1 MVDSYDKFPAKV
13 YSEAVLAPDLE
24 IYKEHF
30 SESLHKINI
39 AHGIMLGEQGL
50 LNASEIK
57 LIIQGLI
64 SIDEEKPYM
73 DIEYDGTFEDLFF
86 LVEKE
91 LGQRIGFEVAG
102 KLHTGRSRNDMEHT
116 MFRLQLRGRLTELL
130 KQYNLLLRQLI
141 DRAERGIDEIVLL
154 YTHGQPAQPSTLAHY
169 LSAAIEFILSD
180 IERIYN
186 ALKSVNMSPM
196 GAAAITTSGFPLNR
210 NRVGHLLGFPL
221 IVENSYGAIA
231 NVDYI
236 TGSYGAIKL
245 GCLHLGR
252 FVQDLVTWTG
262 FEVSQLKVPDG
273 FVQISSIMPQK
284 RNPVPLEHLRL
295 KFSLAGGGADQIVNT
310 MHNTPFADMNDSE
323 RETQTVGFAVFD
335 RLNKALPLLAG
346 FVDSIEIDKVSVSK
360 RINQSMATITE
371 LADHLARTEGI
382 SFRLAHGV
390 AHKLAYQALSLE
402 SSLDQL
408 DFDVFVESF
417 EGVVGVKP
425 GTNEKDFRKVCS
437 PEHFISVRKIPGGPA
452 TSSIK
457 NSLKTYKARLTES
470 ELAIKSIE
478 IFLESTDT
486 ECQNLVDVYIK
497 QGNQNG

>member
-1 MVDSYDKFPAKV
+1 MAGSYDKFPANV

-24 IYKEHF
+24 VYKEYF
-30 SESLHKINI
+30 SESLHEINI
-39 AHGIMLGEQGL
+39 AHCIMLNEQGL
-50 LNASEIK
+50 LNALETKSI
-57 LIIQGLI
+57 LQGLT
-64 SIDEEKPYM
+64 SINSEKPYM
-73 DIEYDGTFEDLFF
+73 DVEFDGTFEDLFF
-86 LVEKE
+86 LVERE
-91 LGQRIGFEVAG
+91 LGYRIGSEIAG

-116 MFRLQLRGRLTELL
+116 MFRLQLRDRLTNLL
-130 KQYNLLLRQLI
+130 KQYVSLLRQLI
-141 DRAERGIDEIVLL
+141 DRAERGVDEIVLL

-169 LSAAIEFILSD
+169 LSAAIEFILND
-180 IERIYN
+180 IDRIKFAHN
-186 ALKSVNMSPM
+186 LVNMSPM
-196 GAAAITTSGFPLNR
+196 GAAAITTSGFSLNR
-210 NRVGHLLGFPL
+210 NRVAHLLGFPK

-236 TGSYGAIKL
+236 TGSYSAIKL

-262 FEVSQLKVPDG
+262 FEVSQIKVPDG

-323 RETQTVGFAVFD
+323 RETQATGFAVFD

-346 FVDSIEIDKVSVSK
+346 FVDSIEIDTASVSK

-382 SFRLAHGV
+382 SFRLAHSV

-408 DFDVFVESF
+408 DFNVFVESF
-417 EGVVGVKP
+417 EEVVGVKP
-425 GTNEKDFRKVCS
+425 ITNEKNFRKVCS

-452 TSSIK
+452 RATIK
-457 NSLKTYKARLTES
+457 KSLKVYVKRLAETE
-470 ELAIKSIE
+470 LRIKSME
-478 IFLESTDT
+478 NFLHSTNA
-486 ECQNLVDVYIK
+486 ECQRLVDVYIK
-497 QGNQNG
+497 QGN

>member
-1 MVDSYDKFPAKV
+1 MAGSYDKFPADV

-24 IYKEHF
+24 VYKEYF
-30 SESLHKINI
+30 SESLHEINI
-39 AHGIMLGEQGL
+39 AHCIMLSEQGL
-50 LNASEIK
+50 LNASETKSI
-57 LIIQGLI
+57 LQGLT
-64 SIDEEKPYM
+64 SINSEKPYM
-73 DIEYDGTFEDLFF
+73 DVEFDGTFEDLFF
-86 LVEKE
+86 LVERE
-91 LGQRIGFEVAG
+91 LGYRIGSEVAG

-116 MFRLQLRGRLTELL
+116 MFRLQLRDRLTNLL
-130 KQYNLLLRQLI
+130 KQYVSLLRQLI
-141 DRAERGIDEIVLL
+141 DRAERGVDEIVLL

-169 LSAAIEFILSD
+169 LSAAIEFILND
-180 IERIYN
+180 IDRIKFAHN
-186 ALKSVNMSPM
+186 LVNMSPM
-196 GAAAITTSGFPLNR
+196 GAAAITTSGFSLNR
-210 NRVGHLLGFPL
+210 NRVAHLLGFPK

-236 TGSYGAIKL
+236 TGSYSAIKL

-262 FEVSQLKVPDG
+262 FEVSQIKVPDG

-323 RETQTVGFAVFD
+323 RETQATGFAVFD

-346 FVDSIEIDKVSVSK
+346 FVDSIEIDTASVSK

-382 SFRLAHGV
+382 SFRLAHSV

-408 DFDVFVESF
+408 DFNVFVESF
-417 EGVVGVKP
+417 EEVVGVKP
-425 GTNEKDFRKVCS
+425 ITNEKNFRKVCS

-452 TSSIK
+452 RATIK
-457 NSLKTYKARLTES
+457 KSLKVYVKRLAETE
-470 ELAIKSIE
+470 LRIKSME
-478 IFLESTDT
+478 NFLHSTNA
-486 ECQNLVDVYIK
+486 ECQRLVDVYIK
-497 QGNQNG
+497 QGN

>member
-1 MVDSYDKFPAKV
+1 MAGSYDKFPANV

-24 IYKEHF
+24 VYKEYF
-30 SESLHKINI
+30 SESLHEINI
-39 AHGIMLGEQGL
+39 AHCIMLNEQGL
-50 LNASEIK
+50 LNASETKSI
-57 LIIQGLI
+57 LQGLT
-64 SIDEEKPYM
+64 SINSEKPYM
-73 DIEYDGTFEDLFF
+73 DVEFDGTFEDLFF
-86 LVEKE
+86 LVERE
-91 LGQRIGFEVAG
+91 LGYRIGSEIAG

-116 MFRLQLRGRLTELL
+116 MFRLQLRDRLTNLL
-130 KQYNLLLRQLI
+130 KQYVSLLRQLI
-141 DRAERGIDEIVLL
+141 DRAERGVDEIVLL

-169 LSAAIEFILSD
+169 LSAAIEFILND
-180 IERIYN
+180 IDRIKFAHN
-186 ALKSVNMSPM
+186 LVNMSPM
-196 GAAAITTSGFPLNR
+196 GAAAITTSGFSLNR
-210 NRVGHLLGFPL
+210 NRVAHLLGFPK

-236 TGSYGAIKL
+236 TGSYSAIKL

-262 FEVSQLKVPDG
+262 FEVSQIKVPDG

-323 RETQTVGFAVFD
+323 RETQATGFAVFD

-346 FVDSIEIDKVSVSK
+346 FVDSIEIDTASVSK

-382 SFRLAHGV
+382 SFRLAHSV

-408 DFDVFVESF
+408 DFNVFVESF
-417 EGVVGVKP
+417 EEVVGVKP
-425 GTNEKDFRKVCS
+425 ITNEKNFRKVCS

-452 TSSIK
+452 RATIK
-457 NSLKTYKARLTES
+457 KSLKVYVKRLAETE
-470 ELAIKSIE
+470 LRIKSME
-478 IFLESTDT
+478 NFLHSTNA
-486 ECQNLVDVYIK
+486 ECQRLVDVYIK
-497 QGNQNG
+497 QGN

>member
-1 MVDSYDKFPAKV
+1 MAGSYDKFPADV

-24 IYKEHF
+24 VYKEYF
-30 SESLHKINI
+30 SESLHEINI
-39 AHGIMLGEQGL
+39 AHCIMLSEQGL
-50 LNASEIK
+50 LNASETKSI
-57 LIIQGLI
+57 LQGLT
-64 SIDEEKPYM
+64 SINSEKPYM
-73 DIEYDGTFEDLFF
+73 DVEFDGTFEDLFF
-86 LVEKE
+86 LVERE
-91 LGQRIGFEVAG
+91 LGYRIGSEIAG

-116 MFRLQLRGRLTELL
+116 MFRLQLRDRLTNLL
-130 KQYNLLLRQLI
+130 KQYVSLLRQLI
-141 DRAERGIDEIVLL
+141 DRAERGVDEIVLL

-169 LSAAIEFILSD
+169 LSAAIEFILND
-180 IERIYN
+180 IDRIKFAHN
-186 ALKSVNMSPM
+186 LVNMSPM
-196 GAAAITTSGFPLNR
+196 GAAAITTSGFSLNR
-210 NRVGHLLGFPL
+210 NRVAHLLGFPK

-236 TGSYGAIKL
+236 TGSYSAIKL

-252 FVQDLVTWTG
+252 FVQDLVAWTG
-262 FEVSQLKVPDG
+262 FEVSQIKVPDG

-323 RETQTVGFAVFD
+323 RETQATGFAVFD

-346 FVDSIEIDKVSVSK
+346 FVDSIEIDTASVSK

-382 SFRLAHGV
+382 SFRLAHSV

-408 DFDVFVESF
+408 DFNVFVESF
-417 EGVVGVKP
+417 EEVVGVKP
-425 GTNEKDFRKVCS
+425 ITNEKNFRKVCS

-452 TSSIK
+452 RATIK
-457 NSLKTYKARLTES
+457 KSLKVYVKRLAETE
-470 ELAIKSIE
+470 LRIKSME
-478 IFLESTDT
+478 NFLHSTNA
-486 ECQNLVDVYIK
+486 ECQRLVDVYIK
-497 QGNQNG
+497 QGN

>member
-1 MVDSYDKFPAKV
+1 MAGSYDKFPADV

-24 IYKEHF
+24 VYKEYF
-30 SESLHKINI
+30 SESLHEINI
-39 AHGIMLGEQGL
+39 AHCIMLSEQGL
-50 LNASEIK
+50 LNASETKSI
-57 LIIQGLI
+57 LQGLT
-64 SIDEEKPYM
+64 SINSEKPYM
-73 DIEYDGTFEDLFF
+73 DVEFDGTFEDLFF
-86 LVEKE
+86 LVERE
-91 LGQRIGFEVAG
+91 LGYRIGSEVAG

-116 MFRLQLRGRLTELL
+116 MFRLQLRDRLTNLL
-130 KQYNLLLRQLI
+130 KQYVSLLRQLI
-141 DRAERGIDEIVLL
+141 DRAERGVDEIVLL

-169 LSAAIEFILSD
+169 LSAAIEFILND
-180 IERIYN
+180 IDRIKFAHN
-186 ALKSVNMSPM
+186 LVNMSPM
-196 GAAAITTSGFPLNR
+196 GAAAITTSGFSLNR
-210 NRVGHLLGFPL
+210 NRVAHLLGFPK

-236 TGSYGAIKL
+236 TGSYSAIKL

-262 FEVSQLKVPDG
+262 FEVSQIKVPDG

-323 RETQTVGFAVFD
+323 RETQATGFAVFD

-346 FVDSIEIDKVSVSK
+346 FVDSIEIDTASVSK

-382 SFRLAHGV
+382 SFRLAHSV

-408 DFDVFVESF
+408 DFNVFVESF
-417 EGVVGVKP
+417 EEVAGVKP
-425 GTNEKDFRKVCS
+425 ITNEKKFRKVCS

-452 TSSIK
+452 RATIK
-457 NSLKTYKARLTES
+457 KSLKVYVKRLAETE
-470 ELAIKSIE
+470 LRIKSME
-478 IFLESTDT
+478 NFLHSTNA
-486 ECQNLVDVYIK
+486 ECQRLVDVYIK
-497 QGNQNG
+497 QGN

>member
-1 MVDSYDKFPAKV
+1 MAGSYDKFPADV

-24 IYKEHF
+24 VYKEYF
-30 SESLHKINI
+30 SESLHEINI
-39 AHGIMLGEQGL
+39 AHCIMLSEQGL
-50 LNASEIK
+50 LNASETKSI
-57 LIIQGLI
+57 LQGLT
-64 SIDEEKPYM
+64 SINSEKPYM
-73 DIEYDGTFEDLFF
+73 DVEFDGTFEDLFF
-86 LVEKE
+86 LVERE
-91 LGQRIGFEVAG
+91 LGYRIGSEVAG

-116 MFRLQLRGRLTELL
+116 MFRLQLRDRLTNLL
-130 KQYNLLLRQLI
+130 KQYVSLLRQLI
-141 DRAERGIDEIVLL
+141 DRAERGVDEIVLL

-169 LSAAIEFILSD
+169 LSAAIEFILND
-180 IERIYN
+180 IDRIKFAHN
-186 ALKSVNMSPM
+186 LVNMSPM
-196 GAAAITTSGFPLNR
+196 GAAAITTSGFSLNR
-210 NRVGHLLGFPL
+210 KRVAHLLGFPA

-236 TGSYGAIKL
+236 TGSYSAIKL

-262 FEVSQLKVPDG
+262 FEVSQIKVPDG

-323 RETQTVGFAVFD
+323 RETQATGFAVFD

-346 FVDSIEIDKVSVSK
+346 FVDSIEIDTASVSK

-382 SFRLAHGV
+382 SFRLAHSV

-408 DFDVFVESF
+408 DFNVFVESF
-417 EGVVGVKP
+417 EEVVGVKP
-425 GTNEKDFRKVCS
+425 ITNEKNFRKVCS

-452 TSSIK
+452 RATIK
-457 NSLKTYKARLTES
+457 KSLKVYVKRLAETE
-470 ELAIKSIE
+470 LRIKSME
-478 IFLESTDT
+478 DFLHSTNA
-486 ECQNLVDVYIK
+486 ECQRLVDVYIK
-497 QGNQNG
+497 QGN

>member
-1 MVDSYDKFPAKV
+1 MAGSYDKFPADV

-24 IYKEHF
+24 VYKEYF
-30 SESLHKINI
+30 SESLHGINI
-39 AHGIMLGEQGL
+39 AHCIMLSEQGL
-50 LNASEIK
+50 LNASETKSI
-57 LIIQGLI
+57 LQGLT
-64 SIDEEKPYM
+64 SINSEKPYM
-73 DIEYDGTFEDLFF
+73 DVEFDGTFEDLFF
-86 LVEKE
+86 LVERE
-91 LGQRIGFEVAG
+91 LGYRIGSEIAG

-116 MFRLQLRGRLTELL
+116 MFRLQLRDRLTNLL
-130 KQYNLLLRQLI
+130 KQYVSLLRQLI
-141 DRAERGIDEIVLL
+141 DRAERGVDEIVLL

-169 LSAAIEFILSD
+169 LSAAIEFILND
-180 IERIYN
+180 IDRIKF
-186 ALKSVNMSPM
+186 AHKLVNMSPM
-196 GAAAITTSGFPLNR
+196 GAAAITTSGFSLNR
-210 NRVGHLLGFPL
+210 NRVAHLLGFPK

-236 TGSYGAIKL
+236 TGSYSAIKL

-262 FEVSQLKVPDG
+262 FEVSQIKVPDG

-323 RETQTVGFAVFD
+323 RETQATGFAVFD

-346 FVDSIEIDKVSVSK
+346 FVDSIEIDTASVSK

-371 LADHLARTEGI
+371 LADHLARIEGI
-382 SFRLAHGV
+382 SFRLAHSV

-408 DFDVFVESF
+408 DFNVFVESF
-417 EGVVGVKP
+417 EEVVGVKP
-425 GTNEKDFRKVCS
+425 ITNEKNFRKVCS

-452 TSSIK
+452 RATIK
-457 NSLKTYKARLTES
+457 KSLKVYVKRLAETE
-470 ELAIKSIE
+470 LRIKSIE
-478 IFLESTDT
+478 NFLHSTNA
-486 ECQNLVDVYIK
+486 ECQRLVDVYIK
-497 QGNQNG
+497 QGN

>member
-1 MVDSYDKFPAKV
+1 MAGSYDKFPANV

-24 IYKEHF
+24 VYKEYF
-30 SESLHKINI
+30 SESLHEINI
-39 AHGIMLGEQGL
+39 AHCIMLSEQGL
-50 LNASEIK
+50 LNASETKSI
-57 LIIQGLI
+57 LQGLT
-64 SIDEEKPYM
+64 SINSEKPYM
-73 DIEYDGTFEDLFF
+73 DVEFDGTFEDLFF
-86 LVEKE
+86 LVERE
-91 LGQRIGFEVAG
+91 LGYRIGSEIAG

-116 MFRLQLRGRLTELL
+116 MFRLQLRDRLTNLL
-130 KQYNLLLRQLI
+130 KQYVSLLRQLI
-141 DRAERGIDEIVLL
+141 DRAERGVDEIVLL

-169 LSAAIEFILSD
+169 LSAAIEFILND
-180 IERIYN
+180 IDRIKFAHN
-186 ALKSVNMSPM
+186 LVNMSPM
-196 GAAAITTSGFPLNR
+196 GAAAITTSGFSLNR
-210 NRVGHLLGFPL
+210 NRVAHLLGFPK

-236 TGSYGAIKL
+236 TGSYSAIKL

-262 FEVSQLKVPDG
+262 FEVSQIKVPDG

-323 RETQTVGFAVFD
+323 RETQATGFAVFD

-346 FVDSIEIDKVSVSK
+346 FVDSIEIDTASVSK

-382 SFRLAHGV
+382 SFRLAHSV

-408 DFDVFVESF
+408 DFNVFVESF
-417 EGVVGVKP
+417 EEVVGVKP
-425 GTNEKDFRKVCS
+425 ITNEKNFRKVCS

-452 TSSIK
+452 RATIK
-457 NSLKTYKARLTES
+457 KSLKVYVKRLAETE
-470 ELAIKSIE
+470 LRIKSME
-478 IFLESTDT
+478 NFLHSTNA
-486 ECQNLVDVYIK
+486 ECQRLVDVYIK
-497 QGNQNG
+497 QGN